1 MIYDG
6 LEGATELEIS
16 VKEILYRIEV
26 LSNLRKKAVF
36 LTCDSYFLYC
46 IISYC
51 LFFVVVVFTCTVL
64 FKPAFFCLPFHM
76 INTTR
81 QANPNQYNE
90 KGCAF

>member
-16 VKEILYRIEV
+16 VKEILYGIEV
-26 LSNLRKKAVF
+26 LLNLRKKAVY

-64 FKPAFFCLPFHM
+64 FKPAFFCLPFL
-76 INTTR
+76 ND
-81 QANPNQYNE
+81 
-90 KGCAF
+90 

>member
-1 MIYDG
+1 MINDG

-16 VKEILYRIEV
+16 VKEILYGIEV
-26 LSNLRKKAVF
+26 LLNLRKKAVF

-64 FKPAFFCLPFHM
+64 FKPAFFCLPFLM

-81 QANPNQYNE
+81 QANPDQYI
-90 KGCAF
+90 